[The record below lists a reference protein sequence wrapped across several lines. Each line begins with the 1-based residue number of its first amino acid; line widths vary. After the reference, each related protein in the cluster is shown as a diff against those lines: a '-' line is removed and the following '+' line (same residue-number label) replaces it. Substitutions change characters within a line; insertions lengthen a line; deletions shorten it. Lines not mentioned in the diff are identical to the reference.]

1 MIKLSKILLAGMLSL
16 SALTLPSVVQ
26 ANLIGNGD
34 FSNNLNGY
42 DSWNVEV
49 SGEQAMLNDAD
60 FEAELSQGVAIDSSI
75 SYLFEFDFV
84 SNIAAPDPQ
93 GFSDM
98 FITSL
103 YFSVDNVLDVFSD
116 DFIGLLDIDGYGI
129 AYDESFALDPSS
141 TSATFSFEFSV
152 DDLLGPNN
160 IGYVFIDFLL
170 FDNDGIWANS
180 TVSVDNISLTA
191 AATAI
196 PTPSSIL
203 LMLLALGLMAYRK
216 NNYSR

>member
-1 MIKLSKILLAGMLSL
+1 MLSL
-16 SALTLPSVVQ
+16 SALTLPSVAQ
-26 ANLIGNGD
+26 ANIIENGD

-42 DSWNVEV
+42 NSWNVEV
-49 SGEQAMLNDAD
+49 IGEQASLSDAN
-60 FEAELSQGVAIDSSI
+60 FEAELSQGVAIDSSL
-75 SYLFEFDFV
+75 SYLLEFDFV

-93 GFSDM
+93 GFSDIFM
-98 FITSL
+98 TSL

-129 AYDESFALDPSS
+129 AYDESFTLDPWA
-141 TSATFSFEFSV
+141 TSGTFSLEFSV
-152 DDLLGPNN
+152 DDLFGPNN

-170 FDNDGIWANS
+170 FDNDSILGNS
-180 TVSVDNISLTA
+180 TVNVDNLSLT
-191 AATAI
+191 ATAI
-196 PTPSSIL
+196 PTPSTIL

>member
-1 MIKLSKILLAGMLSL
+1 MIKLSKILLAGMLAL

-26 ANLIGNGD
+26 ANLIENGD

-42 DSWNVEV
+42 ESWNVEV
-49 SGEQAMLNDAD
+49 SGEQAMLSDVD
-60 FEAELSQGVAIDSSI
+60 FEAELSQGVAIDSSL
-75 SYLFEFDFV
+75 SYLLEFDFV
-84 SNIAAPDPQ
+84 SNITAPDPQ

-98 FITSL
+98 FMTSL

-116 DFIGLLDIDGYGI
+116 DVIGLLDIDGYGI
-129 AYDESFALDPSS
+129 GFDESFSLVP
-141 TSATFSFEFSV
+141 SATSGTFSLEFSV
-152 DDLLGPNN
+152 DDLIGPNN
-160 IGYVFIDFLL
+160 IAYIFIDFLL
-170 FDNDGIWANS
+170 FDNDGILGNS
-180 TVSVDNISLTA
+180 TVTIDNLSLTTT
-191 AATAI
+191 ATAV